1 MKQAR
6 SALASLIAGLIFGS
20 SMALAE
26 PTHGIAMYGE
36 PALAPDFVSL
46 PYANP
51 DAPKGGNI
59 TFAEAGGFDSMNPYI
74 VKGRAPYG
82 LRVHTFESLLGRNWG
97 ESFSLYGLLAESVE
111 VGPNREWVQFTLRP
125 EAKFSDGS
133 PVTVDDVM
141 WSMTTLAE
149 KGTPSFGSS
158 WAKVANAEITGERS
172 VKFTFNTVDYELP
185 LILGL
190 RPILRKADWDGRAFD
205 ESSLDVPHGSGP
217 YVVDTFEA
225 DRFITFK
232 RNPDYWGKDIALN
245 RGLNNLDTITY
256 DFYADAAAVWQAFTA
271 GESDVF
277 REGNPTKWDTEY
289 TFPLVTDGSVVKS
302 VVPHG
307 RPSGM
312 EGFVFNTR
320 RPQFQDW
327 RVREALMLA
336 FNFEFVNQTINAGAY
351 PRRTSFFSNSA
362 LAMDHAPASG
372 KVLELLTPF
381 EAELVPGALGAYDLP
396 VSDGTDRNRTNMK
409 QAGALLAEAGW
420 TLQDGVLKN
429 AAGEPFTFEFM
440 LKSSQHEAIANIYID
455 ALKQLGIEA
464 TIAIVDS
471 AQETERKTAYDYDV
485 MVNSWAMSLS
495 PGNEQK
501 LYWGAAGVTEP
512 GTRNYMGMNSPA
524 AEAMIEAILTAQNIE
539 DFNAAVQALDRVLTT
554 GRYVVPFWFS
564 DKSLIAHKANLH
576 YPQNTSV
583 YGDWVGFLPDVWW
596 SE

>member
-1 MKQAR
+1 MKRAQNRLATILAGLVFYG
-6 SALASLIAGLIFGS
+6 SAALAQP
-20 SMALAE
+20 M
-26 PTHGIAMYGE
+26 HGIAMYGE

-51 DAPKGGNI
+51 DAPKGGSI
-59 TFAEAGGFDSMNPYI
+59 TFAEAGGFDSLNPYI
-74 VKGRAPYG
+74 VKGRSPYG

-111 VGPNREWVQFTLRP
+111 VGPNREWVEFTLRP
-125 EAKFSDGS
+125 DAKFSDGS
-133 PVTVDDVM
+133 AVTVEDVM

-149 KGTPSFGSS
+149 KGTPSFASS
-158 WAKVANAEITGERS
+158 WAKVGTSEITGERS
-172 VKFTFNTVDYELP
+172 VKFTFNVVDYEMP

-190 RPILRKADWDGRAFD
+190 RPILKKADWDGRDFA

-217 YVVDTFEA
+217 YTVGEFEA

-232 RNPDYWGKDIALN
+232 RNPDYWGKDLAFN
-245 RGLNNLDTITY
+245 KGTNNLDEVRY
-256 DFYADAAAVWQAFTA
+256 DFYADAGVVWQAFTA
-271 GESDVF
+271 GDSDVF

-289 TFPLVTDGSVVKS
+289 TFPAVTSGEIVKS
-302 VVPHG
+302 VVPHS

-320 RPQFQDW
+320 RPLFQDW
-327 RVREALMLA
+327 RVREALLLA

-351 PRRTSFFSNSA
+351 PRRTSFFANSA
-362 LAMDHAPASG
+362 LAMSHGPAEG
-372 KVLELLTPF
+372 KVLDLLKPF
-381 EAELVPGALGAYDLP
+381 EAELVPGALNAYDLP

-409 QAGALLAEAGW
+409 AAGELLLQAGW

-429 AAGEPFTFEFM
+429 AAGAAFAFEFM
-440 LKSSQHEAIANIYID
+440 LKSSQHEAIANIYLD
-455 ALKQLGIEA
+455 ALKALGISA
-464 TIAIVDS
+464 TITIVDS

-501 LYWGAAGVTEP
+501 LYWGSAGVTEP

-524 AEAMIEAILTAQNIE
+524 AEAMIATILSSKNID
-539 DFNAAVQALDRVLTT
+539 DFNAGVQALDRVLTT

-564 DKSLIAHKANLH
+564 DKSYIAHKANLH
-576 YPQNTSV
+576 FPETTSV
-583 YGDWVGFLPDVWW
+583 YGDWVGFMPDVWW